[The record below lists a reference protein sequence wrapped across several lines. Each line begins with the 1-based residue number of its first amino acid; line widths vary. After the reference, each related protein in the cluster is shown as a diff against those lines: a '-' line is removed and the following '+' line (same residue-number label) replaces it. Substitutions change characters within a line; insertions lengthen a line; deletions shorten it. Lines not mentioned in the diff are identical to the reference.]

1 MRTAGLIDNVLD
13 FARGRLGG
21 NVTLERDARRPPEPV
36 LQQVVDELRP
46 SSPDREIDSDSAAAE
61 VSFMAVIAE
70 C

>member
-1 MRTAGLIDNVLD
+1 MTQTTVMRTAGLIDNVLD

-21 NVTLERDARRPPEPV
+21 NVT